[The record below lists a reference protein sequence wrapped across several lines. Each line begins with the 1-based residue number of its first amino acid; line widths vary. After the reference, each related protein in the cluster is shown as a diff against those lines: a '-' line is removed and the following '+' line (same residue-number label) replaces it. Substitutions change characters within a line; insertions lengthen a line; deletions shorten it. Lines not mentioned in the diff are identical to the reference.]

1 MYVYSLGQWLLFFF
15 LYCFLGWVWESC
27 YVSAKRRQWVNRGFL
42 HGPMLPI
49 YGTGAVI
56 ILLAT
61 IPVRDSLWL
70 VFLLG
75 MLAATALEYVTG
87 AAMEALFKVRYW
99 DYSKQPFNLNGYIC
113 LTSSLAWGAFSIL
126 LVRFLHPPVEDLVLR
141 LPAFLVDPL
150 AFLLTIAVTVD
161 AVRSFQAAMDLREV
175 LTRLTE
181 ENEDLRRLA
190 KRVEVISAFAE
201 EDLRRFRE
209 RTEVERLLRQER
221 WEDTRRQIQ
230 EAYAKGARRR
240 QAQLEESLRRRTDAK
255 LTALANIQEA
265 LEAYRDRAGSCQ
277 GRDRGVS
284 GGPPGGSPAAFGPT
298 PGPGSFHPRPHRQAL
313 SPVPAHPA
321 GQPLRQ
327 RQSLCRGPGVPAE
340 AGGSPGG
347 GGRRMRKAGATA
359 PALQSGRWF
368 HTERTSLLFVSPYSN
383 SPSLSEPTILYKQSG
398 TAEGCAAL
406 SIRMAAWTCSPQRAG
421 PRGNPESAGCTGHR
435 LRCSPPAP
443 RCRRWVPHRMRPGR
457 RIPPAGQTGR

>member
-1 MYVYSLGQWLLFFF
+1 MYYSYSAAQWLLVFY
-15 LYCFLGWVWESC
+15 LYCMLGWCFESTV
-27 YVSAKRRQWVNRGFL
+27 VSVGQRRLVNRGFL
-42 HGPMLPI
+42 RGPMLPI
-49 YGTGAVI
+49 YGFGAVI
-56 ILLAT
+56 LLHVSLPLKQH
-61 IPVRDSLWL
+61 PVWL
-70 VFLLG
+70 YLAS
-75 MLAATALEYVTG
+75 MIAATVFEYIVG
-87 AAMEALFKVRYW
+87 VVMEKIFKVKYW

-265 LEAYRDRAGSCQ
+265 LEAYRDRLAAARDLTEESLEARRAEVQ
-277 GRDRGVS
+277 QLLDRLRDREAS
-284 GGPPGGSPAAFGPT
+284 IRARTA
-298 PGPGSFHPRPHRQAL
+298 RRY
-313 SPVPAHPA
+313 
-321 GQPLRQ
+321 
-327 RQSLCRGPGVPAE
+327 RQSLR
-340 AGGSPGG
+340 
-347 GGRRMRKAGATA
+347 
-359 PALQSGRWF
+359 
-368 HTERTSLLFVSPYSN
+368 
-383 SPSLSEPTILYKQSG
+383 IL
-398 TAEGCAAL
+398 
-406 SIRMAAWTCSPQRAG
+406 
-421 PRGNPESAGCTGHR
+421 RGNPSASAKAFAEALES
-435 LRCSPPAP
+435 LRKLGD
-443 RCRRWVPHRMRPGR
+443 RREGED
-457 RIPPAGQTGR
+457 GE

>member
-1 MYVYSLGQWLLFFF
+1 
-15 LYCFLGWVWESC
+15 
-27 YVSAKRRQWVNRGFL
+27 
-42 HGPMLPI
+42 MLPI

-190 KRVEVISAFAE
+190 KRVGGDSA
-201 EDLRRFRE
+201 
-209 RTEVERLLRQER
+209 
-221 WEDTRRQIQ
+221 
-230 EAYAKGARRR
+230 
-240 QAQLEESLRRRTDAK
+240 LRRRTCA
-255 LTALANIQEA
+255 ASGSARRWSGCSGRN
-265 LEAYRDRAGSCQ
+265 AG
-277 GRDRGVS
+277 RT
-284 GGPPGGSPAAFGPT
+284 PAARFRRPM
-298 PGPGSFHPRPHRQAL
+298 PRAPDAARPSWR
-313 SPVPAHPA
+313 SP
-321 GQPLRQ
+321 
-327 RQSLCRGPGVPAE
+327 
-340 AGGSPGG
+340 
-347 GGRRMRKAGATA
+347 
-359 PALQSGRWF
+359 
-368 HTERTSLLFVSPYSN
+368 
-383 SPSLSEPTILYKQSG
+383 
-398 TAEGCAAL
+398 CAAGPML
-406 SIRMAAWTCSPQRAG
+406 S
-421 PRGNPESAGCTGHR
+421 
-435 LRCSPPAP
+435 
-443 RCRRWVPHRMRPGR
+443 
-457 RIPPAGQTGR
+457 

>member
-1 MYVYSLGQWLLFFF
+1 MYVYSLGQGLLFDF

-181 ENEDLRRLA
+181 ENEDLRR
-190 KRVEVISAFAE
+190 
-201 EDLRRFRE
+201 FRE

-265 LEAYRDRAGSCQ
+265 LEAYRDRLAAARDLTEESLEARRAEVQ
-277 GRDRGVS
+277 QLLDRLRDREAS
-284 GGPPGGSPAAFGPT
+284 IRARTA
-298 PGPGSFHPRPHRQAL
+298 RRY
-313 SPVPAHPA
+313 
-321 GQPLRQ
+321 
-327 RQSLCRGPGVPAE
+327 RQSLR
-340 AGGSPGG
+340 
-347 GGRRMRKAGATA
+347 
-359 PALQSGRWF
+359 
-368 HTERTSLLFVSPYSN
+368 
-383 SPSLSEPTILYKQSG
+383 IL
-398 TAEGCAAL
+398 
-406 SIRMAAWTCSPQRAG
+406 
-421 PRGNPESAGCTGHR
+421 RGNPSASAKAFAEALES
-435 LRCSPPAP
+435 LRKLGD
-443 RCRRWVPHRMRPGR
+443 RREGED
-457 RIPPAGQTGR
+457 GE

>member
-1 MYVYSLGQWLLFFF
+1 MFFF

-70 VFLLG
+70 IFLLG

-99 DYSKQPFNLNGYIC
+99 DYSGKPFNLNGHIC

-126 LVRFLHPPVEDLVLR
+126 LARVLHPPFEDLVLW
-141 LPAFLVDPL
+141 LPSFLTDAL
-150 AFLLTIAVTVD
+150 ACALTVYTTADT
-161 AVRSFQAAMDLREV
+161 VRSFQAAMDLREI

-190 KRVEVISAFAE
+190 KRAEVISAFAE

-221 WEDTRRQIQ
+221 WEDTLQQLRDARI
-230 EAYAKGARRR
+230 KRARRR
-240 QAQLEESLRRRTDAK
+240 QLLLEESLRRRTTAK
-255 LTALANIQEA
+255 LKALDNIREA
-265 LEAYRDRAGSCQ
+265 LEAYRDRLETARDLTGEALEARMAEVQ
-277 GRDRGVS
+277 QLLEQLRDRE
-284 GGPPGGSPAAFGPT
+284 AAIRART
-298 PGPGSFHPRPHRQAL
+298 ARRY
-313 SPVPAHPA
+313 
-321 GQPLRQ
+321 
-327 RQSLCRGPGVPAE
+327 RQSLR
-340 AGGSPGG
+340 
-347 GGRRMRKAGATA
+347 
-359 PALQSGRWF
+359 
-368 HTERTSLLFVSPYSN
+368 
-383 SPSLSEPTILYKQSG
+383 IL
-398 TAEGCAAL
+398 
-406 SIRMAAWTCSPQRAG
+406 
-421 PRGNPESAGCTGHR
+421 RGNPSATAKAFSEALES
-435 LRCSPPAP
+435 LRKLGD
-443 RCRRWVPHRMRPGR
+443 RREDGK
-457 RIPPAGQTGR
+457 

>member
-141 LPAFLVDPL
+141 LPAFLADPL

-181 ENEDLRRLA
+181 ENEDLRR
-190 KRVEVISAFAE
+190 
-201 EDLRRFRE
+201 
-209 RTEVERLLRQER
+209 
-221 WEDTRRQIQ
+221 
-230 EAYAKGARRR
+230 
-240 QAQLEESLRRRTDAK
+240 RTDAK

-265 LEAYRDRAGSCQ
+265 LEAYRDRLAAARDVTEESLEARRAEVQ
-277 GRDRGVS
+277 QLLDRLRDREAS
-284 GGPPGGSPAAFGPT
+284 IRARTA
-298 PGPGSFHPRPHRQAL
+298 RRY
-313 SPVPAHPA
+313 
-321 GQPLRQ
+321 
-327 RQSLCRGPGVPAE
+327 RQSLR
-340 AGGSPGG
+340 
-347 GGRRMRKAGATA
+347 
-359 PALQSGRWF
+359 
-368 HTERTSLLFVSPYSN
+368 
-383 SPSLSEPTILYKQSG
+383 IL
-398 TAEGCAAL
+398 
-406 SIRMAAWTCSPQRAG
+406 
-421 PRGNPESAGCTGHR
+421 RGNPSASAKAFAEALES
-435 LRCSPPAP
+435 LRKLGD
-443 RCRRWVPHRMRPGR
+443 RREGED
-457 RIPPAGQTGR
+457 GE